1 MVKDRRLLENTFN
14 ELNQNKIRKGVYER
28 LFSCYNICMKQKI
41 KVVDKVSGKTLE
53 KEVEIRNQDHFEV
66 QLRTRARIFRNRK
79 AYNRKKKHKH
89 ADEEN

>member
-1 MVKDRRLLENTFN
+1 
-14 ELNQNKIRKGVYER
+14 
-28 LFSCYNICMKQKI
+28 MKQKI

-66 QLRTRARIFRNRK
+66 QLRTRAHIFRNRK

-89 ADEEN
+89 GNEED